1 MTTEDVQ
8 EKIHGCDLLT
18 PFELFGVEC
27 DKGWYPLAK
36 KAIAAVVRYNGI
48 NQCDPDF
55 GPVEFSQIKEKYGK
69 LCLYLNYYPS
79 VELENE
85 IRAIENESLNICEHC
100 GSTENVKRRTI
111 HGWIYT
117 YCDNCAAIE
126 EKRFNKF
133 YGKSISGEKE
143 NKEGTNKETT

>member
-1 MTTEDVQ
+1 M
-8 EKIHGCDLLT
+8 
-18 PFELFGVEC
+18 
-27 DKGWYPLAK
+27 
-36 KAIAAVVRYNGI
+36 
-48 NQCDPDF
+48 
-55 GPVEFSQIKEKYGK
+55 
-69 LCLYLNYYPS
+69 NYYPS
-79 VELENE
+79 IELENE
-85 IRAIENESLNICEHC
+85 IIAIENESLNICEHC

-111 HGWIYT
+111 RGWIYT